1 VAALWNVPA
10 GDVRREVDRLRRLAT
25 PALPA
30 DARGPRDGRV
40 PVRNAEI
47 RGPLD
52 VYYFSF
58 LRAPGADAPKAP
70 ALVARE
76 RGEVLAYEAF
86 NLVDGKRTVSDV
98 RDALSGLYAPVPL
111 AEVAEYL
118 DSLAK
123 AGALHFGR

>member
-1 VAALWNVPA
+1 
-10 GDVRREVDRLRRLAT
+10 
-25 PALPA
+25 
-30 DARGPRDGRV
+30 V
-40 PVRNAEI
+40 PVRNPEI

-58 LRAPGADAPKAP
+58 LTAAGAGASKAP

-76 RGEVLAYEAF
+76 RGDVLAYEAF